1 MKIVFVNGTREEL
14 EWREM
19 RQFFWHPHFVTLVLA
34 LSGIVVALRPYDD
47 MVDLSVMRL
56 TIFYANAVLCF
67 VFTLVTSVYLVQ
79 LRGKTVYSQLHVIG
93 SVCTATIYGMHS
105 STLLGAATPSWQSV
119 LLVILFNLVFGLLGE
134 VILVSYLLRPI
145 LRDVRRHA
153 SVETG
158 TAASTNVSAPTMARA
173 ATAPFTAL
181 SVHILNADFL
191 LSEILALSAEAHY
204 VAVHLK
210 SGQKKLLRGRIS
222 DAAGAMPEN
231 AGRLIHRSH
240 WVAGWAV
247 EGVEADARQTMVV
260 LVDGSRF
267 PVARTKVAELRDW
280 LGKCPARKKAP

>member
-79 LRGKTVYSQLHVIG
+79 LRGKTIYAQLHVIG

-145 LRDVRRHA
+145 LRDVRRPA
-153 SVETG
+153 SAATG
-158 TAASTNVSAPTMARA
+158 MAASANVAA
-173 ATAPFTAL
+173 ATPPPAAPSTAL
-181 SVHILNADFL
+181 SVHILNTDFL

-210 SGQKKLLRGRIS
+210 SGQKRLLRGRIS

-247 EGVEADARQTMVV
+247 EDVEADARQTMVV

>member
-79 LRGKTVYSQLHVIG
+79 LRGKTVYAQLHVIG

-105 STLLGAATPSWQSV
+105 STLLGATTPSWQSV

-145 LRDVRRHA
+145 LRDVRRPA
-153 SVETG
+153 SAATG
-158 TAASTNVSAPTMARA
+158 MAASANVAAPTPAPA
-173 ATAPFTAL
+173 APSTAL
-181 SVHILNADFL
+181 SVQILNTAFL
-191 LSEILALSAEAHY
+191 LSEILALSAESHY

-210 SGQKKLLRGRIS
+210 SGQKRLLRGRIS
-222 DAAGAMPEN
+222 EAAGSMPEN

-247 EGVEADARQTMVV
+247 EDVEVDARQTMVV

-267 PVARTKVAELRDW
+267 PVARTKLAELRDW